1 MRFQV
6 VAIAVLAAAGCEKPA
21 VAWSDISYP
30 SRQTPESTVT
40 TRPIGDSAACSAT
53 IRLAG
58 SGGDSVAT
66 WWSIRSDSSST
77 LMFAR
82 AVGSRWSAPI
92 AIDSTDASSRGC
104 NRPSPAIAADFPAGY
119 IHIVYFL
126 EPATGAGVFFAHSMD
141 ATGFHDPVSISY
153 GKRASSV
160 SIATSGD
167 RVAVAYEEPNAERGQ
182 IWVALS
188 GTMGHIFEKRMAVSG
203 TNEVAKSPVVALS
216 GTKLEIRWL
225 ELLQA
230 DSLGRSRIASRTGTW
245 N

>member
-1 MRFQV
+1 MRSQV
-6 VAIAVLAAAGCEKPA
+6 VAIAFLAGVGCEKPA

-30 SRQTPESTVT
+30 SRQTPVSTVA

-53 IRLAG
+53 VRVAG
-58 SGGDSVAT
+58 SGKDSVAT
-66 WWSIRSDSSST
+66 WWSTRNDSSST

-82 AVGSRWSAPI
+82 SAGGQWSAPI
-92 AIDSTDASSRGC
+92 AIDTTDASGRGC
-104 NRPSPAIAADFPAGY
+104 NRPSPAIAVDFPAGY

-126 EPATGAGVFFAHSMD
+126 EPATGPGVFFAHAMD

-188 GTMGHIFEKRMAVSG
+188 GTMGHIFEKRIPVSG
-203 TNEVAKSPVVALS
+203 SNEVAKAPVVTLR
-216 GTKLEIRWL
+216 GTKLEVHWL
-225 ELLQA
+225 EILQA